1 MMTMSEVYVHGAT
14 AASARAAIEG
24 AGARAVA
31 AGDLAAVVTD
41 VAGETRAADLMRRH
55 WQVLEAIAAT
65 DAVVPVQFG
74 TAMADDDAVVA
85 EFLAPRHEDL
95 AAQLGAFEGKV
106 QITVKGTYDETVL
119 LQSVV
124 EGSRAVAS
132 LRAQVRGLSEA
143 AGHFKR
149 IQLGELVAAEVEQI
163 RERDAAWLHEQLD
176 AIAVASRRETASGL
190 QGAVNAAF
198 LVERK
203 RVAEFGRAVDAAAEQ
218 LAGRIELRLLG
229 PLPPYSFVDHGAPAW
244 A

>member
-1 MMTMSEVYVHGAT
+1 VT
-14 AASARAAIEG
+14 SARASIEG

-31 AGDLAAVVTD
+31 GDELAAIVTD
-41 VAGETRAADLMRRH
+41 SAGATRAADLMRRH
-55 WQVLEAIAAT
+55 WQILEAIAAT
-65 DAVVPVQFG
+65 DVVVPVQFG

-95 AAQLGAFEGKV
+95 VAQLEAFEGKV
-106 QITVKGTYDETVL
+106 QLTVKGTYDETAL
-119 LQSVV
+119 MRSVV
-124 EGSRAVAS
+124 DGSPAVAS
-132 LRAQVRGLSEA
+132 LRAQVRGMSEA

-149 IQLGELVAAEVEQI
+149 IQLGELVAAEVEQV

-176 AIAVASRRETASGL
+176 ALAVASSREAATGL

-203 RVAEFGRAVDAAAEQ
+203 RVAEFGRAVDAAAER
-218 LAGRIELRLLG
+218 LDGRIELRLLG
-229 PLPPYSFVDHGAPAW
+229 PLPPYSFVNHGVPEW